1 MTATANSNSVLSPQ
15 SSVLSF
21 RRQSSASKTYSRAGR
36 LVADLRHNRYVY
48 LMLVPVV
55 VYYLIFHYGPMYGAI
70 IAFKDFSPAQGI
82 LGSPWIGLQ
91 NFQDFFGSVYLVR
104 LLRNTLAINVLDI
117 ILGFPAPIILA
128 LLLNELTS
136 QKFKRMVQ
144 TITYLPHFMSLV
156 VVVGIIIDFLARDG
170 LVNNLLA
177 PFGVHPTPF
186 MQEAGWYWILYV
198 GSGIWQAVGWGS
210 IIYLAAIATV
220 DPTLYEAAVMDGANS
235 WHQIWHITVPGILP
249 MILTLLILRVGM
261 MMSVGYEKTLL
272 MYNPSTFDT
281 ADVISSY
288 VYRKGVLGMDYSFTA
303 AVGLF
308 NSAINFAFL
317 IAANRLSRRMSQTS
331 LW

>member
-1 MTATANSNSVLSPQ
+1 MATTSDV
-15 SSVLSF
+15 
-21 RRQSSASKTYSRAGR
+21 RRLPYSGAHAQPTTR
-36 LVADLRHNRYVY
+36 LGLLRKRLATDLRRNRYIY
-48 LMLVPVV
+48 LMLSPVV
-55 VYYLIFHYGPMYGAI
+55 AYYLLFHYGPMYGAI

-91 NFQDFFGSVYLVR
+91 NFQDFFSSVYLIR

-117 ILGFPAPIILA
+117 LLGFPAPIVLA
-128 LLLNELTS
+128 LLLNEVTS
-136 QKFKRMVQ
+136 SRFKRMVQ

-156 VVVGIIIDFLARDG
+156 VVVGILIDFLARDG

-177 PFGVHPTPF
+177 ALQIQPTAF

-210 IIYLAAIATV
+210 IIYLASIATV
-220 DPTLYEAAVMDGANS
+220 DPTLYEASVMDGANRFR
-235 WHQIWHITVPGILP
+235 QMWHITLPGIMP
-249 MILTLLILRVGM
+249 MIVTLLILRVGM

-272 MYNPSTFDT
+272 MYNPSTYDT

-288 VYRKGVLGMDYSFTA
+288 VYRKGVLGMDYGFSA

-308 NSAINFAFL
+308 NSAINFVFL
-317 IAANRLSRRMSQTS
+317 IAANRLSRRMNQTG

>member
-1 MTATANSNSVLSPQ
+1 VATTSDVR
-15 SSVLSF
+15 SF
-21 RRQSSASKTYSRAGR
+21 PLRRARAKPVATTGFGQR
-36 LVADLRHNRYVY
+36 LAADLRRNRYVY
-48 LMLVPVV
+48 LMLLPVV
-55 VYYLIFHYGPMYGAI
+55 IYYLIFHYGPMYGAI
-70 IAFKDFSPAQGI
+70 IAFKDFSPALGI

-91 NFQDFFGSVYLVR
+91 NFQDFFSSVYLVR

-170 LVNNLLA
+170 LVNKLLT
-177 PFGVHPTPF
+177 PFGVQPTPF

-198 GSGIWQAVGWGS
+198 GSGIWQAAGWGS

-220 DPTLYEAAVMDGANS
+220 DPTLYEAAVMDGANR
-235 WHQIWHITVPGILP
+235 WHQMWNITVPGILP
-249 MILTLLILRVGM
+249 MVLTLLILRVGM

-288 VYRKGVLGMDYSFTA
+288 VYRKGVLGMDYSFSA

>member
-1 MTATANSNSVLSPQ
+1 
-15 SSVLSF
+15 
-21 RRQSSASKTYSRAGR
+21 
-36 LVADLRHNRYVY
+36 
-48 LMLVPVV
+48 
-55 VYYLIFHYGPMYGAI
+55 MYGAI

-91 NFQDFFGSVYLVR
+91 NFQDFFSSVYLIR

-156 VVVGIIIDFLARDG
+156 VVVGILIDFLARDG
-170 LVNNLLA
+170 LINNLLGA
-177 PFGVHPTPF
+177 VGIPATPF
-186 MQEAGWYWILYV
+186 MQQAGWYWFLYV

-210 IIYLAAIATV
+210 IIYLASIASV
-220 DPTLYEAAVMDGANS
+220 DPTLYEAAVMDGANR
-235 WHQIWHITVPGILP
+235 WRQMWHITLPGIAP
-249 MILTLLILRVGM
+249 MIVTLLILRIGM

-272 MYNPSTFDT
+272 MYNPSTFET

-288 VYRKGVLGMDYSFTA
+288 VYRKGVLGMDYSFSA

-308 NSAINFAFL
+308 NSVINFAFL
-317 IAANRLSRRMSQTS
+317 LAANRLSRRMNQTS

>member
-1 MTATANSNSVLSPQ
+1 MATRSTVRHLPYTSARREPTTRLGLWRKAVAND
-15 SSVLSF
+15 F
-21 RRQSSASKTYSRAGR
+21 RR
-36 LVADLRHNRYVY
+36 NRYVY
-48 LMLVPVV
+48 LMLSPVV
-55 VYYLIFHYGPMYGAI
+55 AYYLIFHYGPMYGAI

-82 LGSPWIGLQ
+82 LGSPWVGLQ
-91 NFQDFFGSVYLVR
+91 NFQDFFSSVYLVR

-136 QKFKRMVQ
+136 AKFKRMVQ
-144 TITYLPHFMSLV
+144 TITYLPHFMSQV
-156 VVVGIIIDFLARDG
+156 VVVGILIDFLARDG
-170 LVNNLLA
+170 LFNNLLSTVGIPA
-177 PFGVHPTPF
+177 TPF

-210 IIYLAAIATV
+210 IIYLAAVATV
-220 DPTLYEAAVMDGANS
+220 DPTLYEAAVMDGANR
-235 WHQIWHITVPGILP
+235 WQQVWHITLPGIMP
-249 MILTLLILRVGM
+249 MVVTLLILRVGM
-261 MMSVGYEKTLL
+261 LMSVGYEKTLL
-272 MYNPSTFDT
+272 MYNPSTFET

-308 NSAINFAFL
+308 NSVINFAFL
-317 IAANRLSRRMSQTS
+317 IAANRLSRRMNQTS

>member
-1 MTATANSNSVLSPQ
+1 MTTTTDVRGSP
-15 SSVLSF
+15 F
-21 RRQSSASKTYSRAGR
+21 TRSRAKPVSSTTFRKR
-36 LVADLRHNRYVY
+36 LAADLRRNRYVY

-91 NFQDFFGSVYLVR
+91 NFQDFFSSVYLVR

-170 LVNNLLA
+170 LVNNLLI
-177 PFGVHPTPF
+177 PFGVQPTAF

-220 DPTLYEAAVMDGANS
+220 DPTLYEAAVMDGANRFR
-235 WHQIWHITVPGILP
+235 QMWHITVPGILP

-317 IAANRLSRRMSQTS
+317 IAANRLSRRMSSTS